1 MRWSIRHCV
10 RLFLFSNISHYRLL
24 KIFSPG
30 FKSHQSR
37 LTAAE
42 EQTTNSLLT
51 LKCQLLTCCC
61 RCTQAA
67 FPSLPRCANHL
78 TSHRRENTHTQTLDG
93 TLTQVTYL
101 PTHWAY
107 ISRWYTE
114 GQTDRQW
121 KIERWFWQTDRET
134 ILYLSI
140 RMKFFKR
147 REGIWIH
154 KTNLY
159 NRETV
164 LQIKCEFIWR
174 DCWYL
179 QRAAFWVYATYV
191 TYN

>member
-147 REGIWIH
+147 RTRYKWTGSCKMSFFSAGFVFLLLII
-154 KTNLY
+154 
-159 NRETV
+159 
-164 LQIKCEFIWR
+164 
-174 DCWYL
+174 
-179 QRAAFWVYATYV
+179 FWCDGSV
-191 TYN
+191 TPSRFF